1 MKHSELFPPQPGTDV
16 VFQSSDGVLFHL
28 NPKHLEY
35 GAEAFPPSA
44 ILEPLFQFTSPR
56 NQPDLE
62 DLNFKTL
69 MELAEAAEKYVVY
82 SAIRTCVMKMKDFI
96 PTNTWGIFLFASKHD
111 HEALLFSI
119 APRFLNKPLVDMAYV
134 MPLSLYIPWTFY
146 HEQWTKTIDKINNG
160 LTMTNTARQGD
171 SDTWRLAIRW
181 VRDNIISQPL
191 ELGNFQKLFQLS
203 GYSCCSSTYC
213 CSQFINWRNEMV
225 YHISTMRDFKSFVKE
240 HKARKGQS

>member
-35 GAEAFPPSA
+35 GAEAFPPVGQNTAIPSLDNPIPLTEKSA

-160 LTMTNTARQGD
+160 LTMTNTARQVNLWSLGTFKNSSNYPD
-171 SDTWRLAIRW
+171 ILA
-181 VRDNIISQPL
+181 VRVRIVVLNS
-191 ELGNFQKLFQLS
+191 
-203 GYSCCSSTYC
+203 
-213 CSQFINWRNEMV
+213 
-225 YHISTMRDFKSFVKE
+225 
-240 HKARKGQS
+240 